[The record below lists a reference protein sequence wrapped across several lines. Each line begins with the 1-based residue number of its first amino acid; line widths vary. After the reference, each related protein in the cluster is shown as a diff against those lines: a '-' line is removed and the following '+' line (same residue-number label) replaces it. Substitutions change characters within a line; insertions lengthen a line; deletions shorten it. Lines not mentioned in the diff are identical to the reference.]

1 MHVSGILIMLV
12 YIHIQWQINWDVNY
26 TESTNAFI
34 LFSKFEFKLS
44 HVIYLEFQ
52 KTLCWIC

>member
-52 KTLCWIC
+52 KTLC